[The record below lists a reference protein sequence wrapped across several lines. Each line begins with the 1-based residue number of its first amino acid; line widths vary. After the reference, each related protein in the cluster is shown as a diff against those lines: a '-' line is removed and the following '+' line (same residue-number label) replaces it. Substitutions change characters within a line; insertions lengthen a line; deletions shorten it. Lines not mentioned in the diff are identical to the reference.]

1 MCVYIYIY
9 IYIYIFSI
17 HTFPSLYL
25 SCSFWNEFWRKIQNQ
40 ETDIYSKITR
50 REREIRYRTY
60 DERQQKFE
68 KKKT

>member
-1 MCVYIYIY
+1 MCVCIYIY
-9 IYIYIFSI
+9 IYIVFT
-17 HTFPSLYL
+17 HSLYL

-60 DERQQKFE
+60 DEREQKFE
-68 KKKT
+68 KKKKR

>member
-9 IYIYIFSI
+9 IYIYVYIVFT
-17 HTFPSLYL
+17 HFLYL

-50 REREIRYRTY
+50 RERETRYRTY
-60 DERQQKFE
+60 DEREQKFE
-68 KKKT
+68 KKKKR